1 MTNEEAVKILRRIQD
16 PEAWEPQITGTAF
29 EALDMAIKALGRQQ
43 AAGSKDLISRQS
55 LLAKYDEQHE
65 GPPGRARKLIEDEP
79 PVLGTNLAEV
89 GTDAISRQAAIEV
102 VQNRHMMLSKE
113 KVLLINDLEKLP
125 SAQPTF
131 DARDTQYNLPIGTDL
146 ISRAEAIDALTEY
159 GNGRAVFISVGE
171 AVIRIEQLPP
181 IQPKLLQPWEVLVA
195 QAVLPQP
202 KRGKWICT
210 GIMEEAYAME
220 YRCSV
225 CGSTD
230 FGGDYCSNCGA
241 KMENDEDETD

>member
-16 PEAWEPQITGTAF
+16 PEAWEPQITRAAF
-29 EALDMAIKALGRQQ
+29 EALDMAIEALGRQQ

-146 ISRAEAIDALTEY
+146 ISRAEAIDALLAWMSDPEDD
-159 GNGRAVFISVGE
+159 RKSAFDVLK
-171 AVIRIEQLPP
+171 QLPSA
-181 IQPKLLQPWEVLVA
+181 QPEISMDQIKIWLDAWEGYVDKDIIARMKYRVIDIPFV
-195 QAVLPQP
+195 QT
-202 KRGKWICT
+202 R
-210 GIMEEAYAME
+210 EE
-220 YRCSV
+220 
-225 CGSTD
+225 T
-230 FGGDYCSNCGA
+230 
-241 KMENDEDETD
+241 T